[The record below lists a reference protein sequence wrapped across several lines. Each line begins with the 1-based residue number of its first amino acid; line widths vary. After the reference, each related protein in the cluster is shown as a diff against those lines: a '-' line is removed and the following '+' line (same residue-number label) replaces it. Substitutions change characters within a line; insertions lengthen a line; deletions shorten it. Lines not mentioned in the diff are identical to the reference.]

1 MTPTWSNEPMAEELR
16 SPFAPVG
23 LADGEDPPALE
34 LGHQLVPPPGGIGQL
49 TYESTEQAT
58 VRQAIAAGIRDV
70 NELTNAYF
78 RMFGMGLNHGMDDNR
93 AYPFLKPAAS
103 NVEFVTSFEEFLR
116 EVWRGIENYRNQ
128 SGPNSTDDAAISALA
143 RRLYDML
150 VVRRLNG
157 NLSREEFF
165 IVASMSWF
173 HLTLSFDTPI
183 VVDLRAGA
191 SSAEERLMK
200 VGQRIGLPAHS
211 KAESYFPLALA
222 MSRILIGI
230 EAGLYNQPGNVR
242 VLYTPPPPPPVPQ
255 PVPPPPAPY
264 DDMAEIITH
273 WSLATGRDMK
283 ARKVTISPRGPAPAP
298 GVPTPATN
306 GYRAAVP
313 ARS

>member
-1 MTPTWSNEPMAEELR
+1 MTLTWSNEPMAEELR

-34 LGHQLVPPPGGIGQL
+34 PGHELVPPPGGIGQP

-78 RMFGMGLNHGMDDNR
+78 RIFGMDLNQGMDDNR

-143 RRLYDML
+143 RRLYGML

-173 HLTLSFDTPI
+173 HLTLGCCI
-183 VVDLRAGA
+183 R
-191 SSAEERLMK
+191 
-200 VGQRIGLPAHS
+200 
-211 KAESYFPLALA
+211 
-222 MSRILIGI
+222 
-230 EAGLYNQPGNVR
+230 
-242 VLYTPPPPPPVPQ
+242 PPPPPPVPP

-264 DDMAEIITH
+264 DDMAEIIPH